1 MYVLQAHWQ
10 PSRKPAGTGAV
21 LFWAETYP
29 PAGVKAGGEKRW
41 PRDHPFRA
49 DAADLRT
56 LLGRA
61 EARTETFTL
70 RLPSDTKGPLPSL
83 RHEVS
88 QGSSRKR
95 KPKLRAWN
103 VPGLRLTP
111 DEAFGVLLAW
121 LEEDRAPPDVRI
133 GDSLR
138 YWQRAAQLALGAL
151 ARQRMVPGVKRL
163 EDGNLYARWL
173 PLLDGLLLDRLSEAM
188 PPVCRAAAGETRG
201 PGALLKDFLEE
212 TCDALAR
219 AWSVA
224 REEPVR
230 DPSEPGSRWV
240 GALFGPPAPI
250 GGSAAQQASL
260 ERSHHL
266 WLRALKLAGDE
277 HFRVALQLSA
287 PDGIKEDDWS
297 LSFALQARDD
307 PSLLVRAAD
316 VWQARDA
323 LLGVRRLKEPREKLL
338 AGLGYAARFFEPVE
352 RALKS
357 SSTPDS
363 LSLTADEAFHFLRD
377 CAPLLEESGFG
388 VLVPPWWHRSGAR
401 LGLRARVSPKT
412 SDGVSQGMM
421 SLEKLVNYRWEL
433 ALGGHALSKE
443 EFETLVSLKSPLVQ
457 LRGEWVQLDPEQV
470 NAALK
475 FFARRNQQSS
485 EIELSEALRLG
496 LGGTEEIE
504 GLQVEEVS
512 FEGWLETWFDRLGD
526 DGRKLEPLPVPADLR
541 AELRPYQHTGY
552 AWLNFLRGAGLG
564 ACLADDMG
572 LGKCVS
578 AGTLVPVN
586 GTLRRAEDIWQV
598 HAGEAAFDGEGYW
611 AEPTKPL
618 LANAMDEAT
627 GRIVQAPIRR
637 LYRQWVRESLRT
649 VRLEDGSSITI
660 TRRHRLLTD
669 KGWTNELRADDYV
682 CVPAKAVWEEQPE
695 DPDLVRLL
703 AWQMAEGYERQDRA
717 TLSISQKDVER
728 LEDLLK
734 VLRRIGRRYGLK
746 INNPAVR
753 TPTDRVPALVV
764 NSKAYRQ
771 FLEAKG
777 YLWGRR
783 SREKEIPP
791 FVMQA
796 ERDTARL
803 FLRHYFEA
811 EASVVSSMR
820 SVEISTASPL
830 LIQQLSLLLRRFGI
844 WLRVSEK
851 RKCATNGSGTYR
863 TYSIGTLGGNAA
875 RKFLREI
882 GFDGPKKQRKLEQIC
897 EAQCNTNVEGIPAS
911 NVVAEAVVET
921 GLPVRHLGM
930 RNTVY
935 TNGSRQFS
943 RSSLER
949 VVAAV
954 DRVLSGEAEQQ
965 YRQIEPSRW
974 TSQTLEAY
982 ENLDARR
989 LKATRRQLRRL
1000 LEGEVFFCKVEHV
1013 EEAPYEGWVYDFEVD
1028 EHHNFVANNILC
1040 HNTIQTLALLSRDQE
1055 QGQLRGPVLLVCPT
1069 SVVNNWQKEAERFT
1083 PGLRCMVHQGPNR
1096 PRGEEF
1102 VEQLRQTDLVLTSY
1116 ALLRRDAE
1124 VLQSVAW
1131 YGVILDEAQNIK
1143 NPEALQSKLVYSLRS
1158 GFRLALTG
1166 TPVENRLGELWAIM
1180 RFLNPGYLGSRQDF
1194 RRRFARPIER
1204 ERDEE
1209 AVGSL
1214 HRLTSPLVLRRLKTD
1229 PKVIQDLPEKQE
1241 TKEYC
1246 QLGEEQASLYE
1257 AVIRDA
1263 MTDLEDS
1270 EGIQRKGLVL
1280 AMLIKLKQICNHP
1293 AQFLHEASGANGE
1306 VRRSGKLIRLIELLE
1321 ETSSIGDRSLIFT
1334 QYREMGSL
1342 MRTTL
1347 SERFGDPTVQFIH
1360 GGTSAKRRAEMVR
1373 RFQEDEEG
1381 PTLFILSLKA
1391 GGTGL
1396 NLTRAN
1402 HVFHFDRWWN
1412 PAVEDQATDRAFRI
1426 GQTRNVQVHKFVCV
1440 GTLEEKIDEMIE
1452 QKKSLAESVLGAGEN
1467 WLTEFSDQDLRELV
1481 KLRREVMA

>member
-10 PSRKPAGTGAV
+10 PSSKLTEAGAV

-29 PAGVKAGGEKRW
+29 SAGVKAGGEKRW

-49 DAADLRT
+49 DAADLRS

-61 EARTETFTL
+61 EARAETFTL
-70 RLPSDTKGPLPSL
+70 RLPGDTKGPLPSSQ
-83 RHEVS
+83 RYEVS

-111 DEAFGVLLAW
+111 DEAVGVLLAW
-121 LEEDRAPPDVRI
+121 LEEDRVPPDVRI

-138 YWQRAAQLALGAL
+138 YWQRAAQLAVGAL

-163 EDGNLYARWL
+163 EDDNLYARWM

-188 PPVCRAAAGETRG
+188 PPVCRAVAGETRS

-224 REEPVR
+224 HEEPAR

-287 PDGIKEDDWS
+287 PDGTEGDWS

-323 LLGVRRLKEPREKLL
+323 LLEVRRLKEPREKLL

-357 SSTPDS
+357 SSTPDG
-363 LSLTADEAFHFLRD
+363 LSLTVDEAFHFLRD

-388 VLVPPWWHRSGAR
+388 ILVPPWWHRSGAR
-401 LGLRARVSPKT
+401 LGLRARLSPAKAAPA
-412 SDGVSQGMM
+412 GESQGMM

-457 LRGEWVQLDPEQV
+457 LRGEWVRLDPEQV

-475 FFARRNQQSS
+475 FFARQDQRS
-485 EIELSEALRLG
+485 EIELPEALRLG
-496 LGGTEEIE
+496 LGGIEEVE

-512 FEGWLETWFDRLGD
+512 FEGWLETWFDCLGD
-526 DGRKLEPLPVPADLR
+526 DRKLEPLPVPADLR
-541 AELRPYQHTGY
+541 AELRPYQRTGY

-572 LGKCVS
+572 LGK
-578 AGTLVPVN
+578 
-586 GTLRRAEDIWQV
+586 
-598 HAGEAAFDGEGYW
+598 
-611 AEPTKPL
+611 
-618 LANAMDEAT
+618 
-627 GRIVQAPIRR
+627 
-637 LYRQWVRESLRT
+637 
-649 VRLEDGSSITI
+649 
-660 TRRHRLLTD
+660 
-669 KGWTNELRADDYV
+669 
-682 CVPAKAVWEEQPE
+682 
-695 DPDLVRLL
+695 
-703 AWQMAEGYERQDRA
+703 
-717 TLSISQKDVER
+717 
-728 LEDLLK
+728 
-734 VLRRIGRRYGLK
+734 
-746 INNPAVR
+746 
-753 TPTDRVPALVV
+753 
-764 NSKAYRQ
+764 
-771 FLEAKG
+771 
-777 YLWGRR
+777 
-783 SREKEIPP
+783 
-791 FVMQA
+791 
-796 ERDTARL
+796 
-803 FLRHYFEA
+803 
-811 EASVVSSMR
+811 
-820 SVEISTASPL
+820 
-830 LIQQLSLLLRRFGI
+830 
-844 WLRVSEK
+844 
-851 RKCATNGSGTYR
+851 
-863 TYSIGTLGGNAA
+863 
-875 RKFLREI
+875 
-882 GFDGPKKQRKLEQIC
+882 
-897 EAQCNTNVEGIPAS
+897 
-911 NVVAEAVVET
+911 
-921 GLPVRHLGM
+921 
-930 RNTVY
+930 
-935 TNGSRQFS
+935 
-943 RSSLER
+943 
-949 VVAAV
+949 
-954 DRVLSGEAEQQ
+954 
-965 YRQIEPSRW
+965 
-974 TSQTLEAY
+974 
-982 ENLDARR
+982 
-989 LKATRRQLRRL
+989 
-1000 LEGEVFFCKVEHV
+1000 
-1013 EEAPYEGWVYDFEVD
+1013 
-1028 EHHNFVANNILC
+1028 
-1040 HNTIQTLALLSRDQE
+1040 TIQTLALLSRDQE
-1055 QGQLRGPVLLVCPT
+1055 QGQLRGPALLVCPT
-1069 SVVNNWQKEAERFT
+1069 SVVSNWQKEAERFT

-1096 PRGEEF
+1096 PRDEEF
-1102 VEQLRQTDLVLTSY
+1102 VEQLRHTDLVLTSY

-1124 VLQSVAW
+1124 VLQSVDW

-1143 NPEALQSKLVYSLRS
+1143 NPEALQSKLVYSLS
-1158 GFRLALTG
+1158 AGFRLALTG

-1257 AVIRDA
+1257 AVVRDA

-1270 EGIQRKGLVL
+1270 QGIQRKGLVL
-1280 AMLIKLKQICNHP
+1280 AMLTKLKQICNHP
-1293 AQFLHEASGANGE
+1293 AQFLHEASGANGGANGE
-1306 VRRSGKLIRLIELLE
+1306 VRRSGKLIRLLELLE

-1342 MRTTL
+1342 LETTL

-1360 GGTSAKRRAEMVR
+1360 GGTTPKRRAEMVQ